1 MSPSWDQLA
10 PLSVA
15 PFAGPDDI
23 LSPLRWTSTHLH
35 RCRTTQGSLADV
47 FLLLSHCYTVGS
59 VARGDVLI
67 AIKDLNA
74 RVQNDT
80 EVWGEILE
88 KHGETVCNERAGSC
102 FSSGMRTT

>member
-1 MSPSWDQLA
+1 M
-10 PLSVA
+10 
-15 PFAGPDDI
+15 
-23 LSPLRWTSTHLH
+23 
-35 RCRTTQGSLADV
+35 
-47 FLLLSHCYTVGS
+47 
-59 VARGDVLI
+59 ARGDVLI

-102 FSSGMRTT
+102 FSSGMRTTKQYPTPAQESTPIYLGV